1 MNPYAIIA
9 GLCAIIILSYVFHLI
24 SQKTRIPS
32 VLMLIGLGMIIKFSL
47 EGKYEV
53 LVKSEA
59 LSILKV
65 LGNVGLVMIVLEA
78 SLDLKLRKENQKVIW
93 LSLLSAFLCLTMSL
107 TAITSIIYFFP
118 GINTNLHAALI
129 NATPLS
135 IVSSAIVIPSI
146 NPLKGVKKEMLI
158 YESTFSDIL
167 GIMFFFFLTQH
178 DPSWN
183 ATEIGLEIFKN
194 VGLTIIFSILFSYI
208 LVYLFQRIQTDIKMF
223 LVIAA
228 LMLMFSIGELFH
240 FSSLLLI
247 LVFGIMV
254 NNSELFFRGK
264 LKFFHDISKLKPM
277 LKDFHT
283 ITIESS
289 FVVRTFFFVL
299 FGYFINLNGIK
310 DWHVA
315 LMALSVLGA
324 IYFIRFGVLKS
335 IFRRGIVPQ
344 LWIAPRGLI
353 TILLYFVIPTNYR
366 IEGVNTSLLLFVIL
380 GTSLFMTVSL
390 VLYKGEKLRDALL
403 PQINLKKDE

>member
-1 MNPYAIIA
+1 M
-9 GLCAIIILSYVFHLI
+9 
-24 SQKTRIPS
+24 
-32 VLMLIGLGMIIKFSL
+32 
-47 EGKYEV
+47 
-53 LVKSEA
+53 
-59 LSILKV
+59 
-65 LGNVGLVMIVLEA
+65 
-78 SLDLKLRKENQKVIW
+78 
-93 LSLLSAFLCLTMSL
+93 
-107 TAITSIIYFFP
+107 
-118 GINTNLHAALI
+118 HAALI
-129 NATPLS
+129 SATPLS

-146 NPLKGVKKEMLI
+146 NPLKGTKKEMMI

-178 DPSWN
+178 DPSSS
-183 ATEIGLEIFKN
+183 AAEIGLEVFKN
-194 VGLTIIFSILFSYI
+194 IGLTLVFSILFSYV

-247 LVFGIMV
+247 LAFGIMV

-289 FVVRTFFFVL
+289 FVIRTYFFVL
-299 FGYFINLNGIK
+299 FGYFINLDGIQ

-315 LMALSVLGA
+315 LMALCVLA
-324 IYFIRFGVLKS
+324 SIYLLRFIVLKS
-335 IFRRGIVPQ
+335 VFRKSIVPQ

-353 TILLYFVIPTNYR
+353 TILLYFVIPMEYR

-380 GTSLFMTVSL
+380 GTSLVMTVSL
-390 VLYKGEKLRDALL
+390 VLYKGEKLRDVL
-403 PQINLKKDE
+403 PHLNLKKDE